1 MKLKGVYFIVSL
13 RWMLLSITLKMI
25 QEHLSTMTEKV
36 KPLTRIVYFHF
47 KKFLKSLTL
56 YFVIRRKANPYNKM
70 FTRSSSL

>member
-25 QEHLSTMTEKV
+25 QEHLSTMIEKV

-47 KKFLKSLTL
+47 KKFLKSLT
-56 YFVIRRKANPYNKM
+56 
-70 FTRSSSL
+70 